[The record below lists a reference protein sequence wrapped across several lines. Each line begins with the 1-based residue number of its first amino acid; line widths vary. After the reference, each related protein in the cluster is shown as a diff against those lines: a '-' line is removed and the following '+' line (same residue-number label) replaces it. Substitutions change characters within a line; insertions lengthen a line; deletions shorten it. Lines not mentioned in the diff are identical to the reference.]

1 MGTLY
6 LVATPIGNLEDI
18 SLRALRILG
27 EVSLIAAED
36 TRHSR
41 KLLDHFHITT
51 PTVSYHEHS
60 LRARRDWLVEA
71 LAVGDIAL
79 ISDAGTPA
87 ISDPGQD
94 LVKAAIQAGHTV
106 VPVPGPSA
114 AISALIASGLPTD
127 RFTFIGFLPRRS
139 KERRALLTEVGTL
152 PYTLIFFEAPHRL
165 IACLDDLLV
174 VLGDRQVAVAH
185 ELTKLHEDMAR
196 GSLVEVRG
204 RWSGAG
210 AAAPRGEYVIVV
222 AGLSKDDI
230 QRPATLPDGLESGQA
245 SAGGIAAARELL
257 PRLLASGYGTRA
269 AATECAKA
277 TGISRRSAYQLA
289 LEIARESGKE

>member
-41 KLLDHFHITT
+41 KLLAHFHITT
-51 PTVSYHEHS
+51 PTLSYHEHS
-60 LRARRDWLVEA
+60 REARRDRLVEA

-79 ISDAGTPA
+79 ITDAGTPA

-94 LVKAAIQAGHTV
+94 LVEAAIQAGHTI
-106 VPVPGPSA
+106 VPIPGPSA
-114 AISALIASGLPTD
+114 AISALIASGLSTE

-139 KERRALLTEVGTL
+139 KERRALLAEISAL
-152 PYTLIFFEAPHRL
+152 PYTLIFYEAPHRL
-165 IACLDDLLV
+165 LVCLDDLLA
-174 VLGDRQVAVAH
+174 VLGDRRVAVAH
-185 ELTKLHEDMAR
+185 ELTKLHEDVAR
-196 GSLVEVRG
+196 GRLEEVRG
-204 RWSGAG
+204 RWGSDAAG
-210 AAAPRGEYVIVV
+210 PRGEYVIVV
-222 AGLSKDDI
+222 AGLSADDI
-230 QRPATLPDGLESGQA
+230 AGASTLRDGQA
-245 SAGGIAAARELL
+245 SADPPVAARDLMR
-257 PRLLASGYGTRA
+257 RLLASGYRTRA
-269 AATECAKA
+269 AAIETAKA

-289 LEIARESGKE
+289 LELERESGED

>member
-1 MGTLY
+1 MGNLY

-41 KLLDHFHITT
+41 KLLTHFHIST
-51 PTVSYHEHS
+51 PTLSYHEHS
-60 LRARRDWLVEA
+60 REARRDRLVEA

-94 LVKAAIQAGHTV
+94 LVMAAIRAGHTV
-106 VPVPGPSA
+106 VPIPGPSA
-114 AISALIASGLPTD
+114 AISALIASGLSTE

-139 KERRALLTEVGTL
+139 KERRALLAEISAL
-152 PYTLIFFEAPHRL
+152 PYTLIFYEAPHRL
-165 IACLDDLLV
+165 LACLDDLLA
-174 VLGDRQVAVAH
+174 VLGDRRVAVAH
-185 ELTKLHEDMAR
+185 ELTKLHEDIAR
-196 GSLVEVRG
+196 GSLEEVRG
-204 RWSGAG
+204 RFRSATAG
-210 AAAPRGEYVIVV
+210 PRGEYVIVV

-230 QRPATLPDGLESGQA
+230 EGAAPLPDGLEA
-245 SAGGIAAARELL
+245 EPTPRTGGSAAARDLL
-257 PRLLASGYGTRA
+257 MRLLASGYRTRA
-269 AATECAKA
+269 AAAETAKA
-277 TGISRRSAYQLA
+277 TGISKRSAYRLA
-289 LEIARESGKE
+289 LEIERESGED